1 MPDGPAA
8 GGPVPE
14 QPTLLGLDAVGAAA
28 SSGGRGSAR
37 ARPRRR
43 ARARDVDVEPAAELP
58 VARVAVE
65 LAPAHLDRP
74 FEYLVPAT
82 LADAAVPGTRVK
94 VRFGPQDVDG
104 YVLDRA
110 AEPEHDGAL
119 VPLRRVVS
127 PEAVL
132 TPEVARLARAVA
144 DRYAG
149 TLADVLRLAVPP
161 RHARTEGEVPPARG
175 AGGEGAPDAPADP
188 GAPGVAAGG
197 AAPADPAV
205 PAGGAAP
212 ADPAA
217 PAVPA
222 GGAAPADRAVPAG
235 GAVPAGATVPTAGA
249 PSAAPAWAPYR
260 GGPAFLAHLA
270 AGGSPRAAWSALP
283 GPAGERWPDGVAE
296 AARATLA
303 SGRGALVVVPDARDV
318 DRVCAALVAA
328 GVPAWTPD
336 GTDASHVR
344 LMADD
349 GPALRY
355 RAFLAVLR
363 GHARV
368 VVGTRAAAFAPV
380 RDLGLAVCWDD
391 GDDLH
396 AEPRAPYP
404 HVREVLGLRAELAGC
419 GLLLAAHARSTE
431 VQALVESGWVRAVAA
446 DRDVVRARTPRVR
459 ALTSVELAREGAAAA
474 ARLPGEAWRT
484 IRDRLADGPVL
495 VQVPRAGYLPA
506 VACARCREIAR
517 CTHCHGPLAL
527 TSGDGTA
534 QCRWCGRLAIQWR
547 CEACGNGTFRSVAV
561 GSDRTAE
568 ELGRAFPGVTVRHS
582 GARSG
587 VLAEVPDRPALVV
600 STIGAEPVAPGGY
613 AAAVLLDAAV
623 TTGSTSLRA
632 TEDAVRRWLAA
643 AALVRSSRDGGV
655 VLLVGDG
662 AERPTQALVRW
673 DPVGLA
679 ERELAERAEV
689 RLPPVVRVA
698 ELIGTREVVAAVLA
712 RVELPEG
719 SDVLGPVPQPEPLA
733 PGSAAVQESLDPPVR
748 TLVRV
753 PVAHGRAL
761 ARSLAASLAVRSA
774 RREGGSVRVRLDPEE
789 ML

>member
-1 MPDGPAA
+1 
-8 GGPVPE
+8 VPE

-175 AGGEGAPDAPADP
+175 AGGEGAPDAPA
-188 GAPGVAAGG
+188 GG

-217 PAVPA
+217 P
-222 GGAAPADRAVPAG
+222 
-235 GAVPAGATVPTAGA
+235 
-249 PSAAPAWAPYR
+249 APAWAPYR

>member
-1 MPDGPAA
+1 
-8 GGPVPE
+8 
-14 QPTLLGLDAVGAAA
+14 
-28 SSGGRGSAR
+28 
-37 ARPRRR
+37 
-43 ARARDVDVEPAAELP
+43 
-58 VARVAVE
+58 
-65 LAPAHLDRP
+65 
-74 FEYLVPAT
+74 
-82 LADAAVPGTRVK
+82 
-94 VRFGPQDVDG
+94 
-104 YVLDRA
+104 
-110 AEPEHDGAL
+110 
-119 VPLRRVVS
+119 
-127 PEAVL
+127 
-132 TPEVARLARAVA
+132 
-144 DRYAG
+144 
-149 TLADVLRLAVPP
+149 
-161 RHARTEGEVPPARG
+161 
-175 AGGEGAPDAPADP
+175 
-188 GAPGVAAGG
+188 
-197 AAPADPAV
+197 
-205 PAGGAAP
+205 
-212 ADPAA
+212 
-217 PAVPA
+217 
-222 GGAAPADRAVPAG
+222 
-235 GAVPAGATVPTAGA
+235 
-249 PSAAPAWAPYR
+249 
-260 GGPAFLAHLA
+260 
-270 AGGSPRAAWSALP
+270 
-283 GPAGERWPDGVAE
+283 
-296 AARATLA
+296 
-303 SGRGALVVVPDARDV
+303 
-318 DRVCAALVAA
+318 VCAALVAA

-349 GPALRY
+349 GPARRY
-355 RAFLAVLR
+355 RAFLAALR

-404 HVREVLGLRAELAGC
+404 HVREVLGLRAELEGC

-431 VQALVESGWVRAVAA
+431 VQALVASGWVRAVAA

-613 AAAVLLDAAV
+613 AAALLLDAAV

-733 PGSAAVQESLDPPVR
+733 PGAAAVQESLDPPVR

>member
-1 MPDGPAA
+1 MADGPAA
-8 GGPVPE
+8 AGAPGVPE
-14 QPTLLGLDAVGAAA
+14 QPTLLGLDGVGAAGSTA
-28 SSGGRGSAR
+28 GGRGAGAAR
-37 ARPRRR
+37 GAAGARGAGGARPRRR

-74 FEYLVPAT
+74 FEYLVPAA
-82 LADAAVPGTRVK
+82 LAEAAAPGTRVK
-94 VRFGPQDVDG
+94 VRFGAQDVDG
-104 YVLDRA
+104 YVLDRT

-127 PEAVL
+127 PEPVL
-132 TPEVARLARAVA
+132 TPAVGRLARAVA

-161 RHARTEGEVPPARG
+161 RHARTEGEVPPA
-175 AGGEGAPDAPADP
+175 ATPGAPDPS
-188 GAPGVAAGG
+188 AAT
-197 AAPADPAV
+197 PS
-205 PAGGAAP
+205 
-212 ADPAA
+212 
-217 PAVPA
+217 
-222 GGAAPADRAVPAG
+222 R
-235 GAVPAGATVPTAGA
+235 PAGA
-249 PSAAPAWAPYR
+249 AWSPYR

-270 AGGSPRAAWSALP
+270 DGGSPRAAWSALP

-349 GPALRY
+349 GPARRY
-355 RAFLAVLR
+355 RSFLAALR

-404 HVREVLGLRAELAGC
+404 HVREVLGLRAELEGC

-431 VQALVESGWVRAVAA
+431 VQALVASGWVRAVAA

-506 VACARCREIAR
+506 VACARCREVAR

-527 TSGDGTA
+527 TSGDGAA

-600 STIGAEPVAPGGY
+600 STIGAEPVAPAGY

-632 TEDAVRRWLAA
+632 TEDALRRWLAA

-698 ELIGTREVVAAVLA
+698 ELVGTREVVAAVLA

-733 PGSAAVQESLDPPVR
+733 PGAAAVQESLDPPVR

-753 PVAHGRAL
+753 PVAHGRTL

-774 RREGGSVRVRLDPEE
+774 RREGGTVRVRLDPEE

>member
-1 MPDGPAA
+1 MAA
-8 GGPVPE
+8 GAAGTPE
-14 QPTLLGLDAVGAAA
+14 QPMLSGLDAPAP
-28 SSGGRGSAR
+28 

-43 ARARDVDVEPAAELP
+43 ARARDVDVEPAADLP
-58 VARVAVE
+58 VAQVAVE
-65 LAPAHLDRP
+65 LSPAHLDRP

-82 LADAAVPGTRVK
+82 LAGAAVAGTRVK
-94 VRFGPQDVDG
+94 VRFGAQDVDG
-104 YVLDRA
+104 FVLDRT
-110 AEPEHDGAL
+110 AEPEHDGTL

-127 PEAVL
+127 AEPVL
-132 TPEVARLARAVA
+132 TPAVARLARAVA

-161 RHARTEGEVPPARG
+161 RHARTEGEVPPAG
-175 AGGEGAPDAPADP
+175 ALPAADP
-188 GAPGVAAGG
+188 PDP
-197 AAPADPAV
+197 APADPA
-205 PAGGAAP
+205 PG
-212 ADPAA
+212 
-217 PAVPA
+217 
-222 GGAAPADRAVPAG
+222 
-235 GAVPAGATVPTAGA
+235 T
-249 PSAAPAWAPYR
+249 AWAPYR
-260 GGPAFLAHLA
+260 GGPAFLTHLA

-283 GPAGERWPDGVAE
+283 GGPGERWPDAVAQ
-296 AARATLA
+296 AAAATLA

-328 GVPAWTPD
+328 GVPAWSPD
-336 GTDASHVR
+336 GGDASHVR

-349 GPALRY
+349 GPSRRY
-355 RAFLAVLR
+355 RAYLAALR

-404 HVREVLGLRAELAGC
+404 HVREVLGMRAEIEGC
-419 GLLLAAHARSTE
+419 GLLLASHARSTE
-431 VQALVESGWVRAVAA
+431 VQALVGSGWVRPVAA

-484 IRDRLADGPVL
+484 IREKLADGPVL

-506 VACARCREIAR
+506 VACGRCREIAR
-517 CTHCHGPLAL
+517 CGHCHGPLQIG
-527 TSGDGTA
+527 SGDGAA

-568 ELGRAFPGVTVRHS
+568 ELGRAFPGVTVRTS
-582 GARSG
+582 GARSAGG

-613 AAAVLLDAAV
+613 AAAILLDAAV

-632 TEDAVRRWLAA
+632 TEDALRTWLAA
-643 AALVRSSRDGGV
+643 AALVRSARDGGV

-679 ERELAERAEV
+679 ERELAERTEV

-698 ELIGTREVVAAVLA
+698 ELTGTREVVAAVLS
-712 RVELPEG
+712 RVELPPG
-719 SDVLGPVPQPEPLA
+719 SDVLGPVPLPEPLA
-733 PGSAAVQESLDPPVR
+733 HGATAVQESLDPPVR

>member
-1 MPDGPAA
+1 VTTEGT
-8 GGPVPE
+8 PE
-14 QPTLLGLDAVGAAA
+14 QPTLLGLDAP
-28 SSGGRGSAR
+28 

-65 LAPAHLDRP
+65 LSPPHLDRP

-82 LADAAVPGTRVK
+82 MAATAVPGTRVK
-94 VRFGPQDVDG
+94 VRFGAQDVDG
-104 YVLDRA
+104 FVLDRV
-110 AEPEHDGAL
+110 AEADHDGAL

-127 PEAVL
+127 DEPVL
-132 TPEVARLARAVA
+132 TPAVARLARAVA

-175 AGGEGAPDAPADP
+175 TDAA
-188 GAPGVAAGG
+188 
-197 AAPADPAV
+197 
-205 PAGGAAP
+205 
-212 ADPAA
+212 AA

-222 GGAAPADRAVPAG
+222 APAAPA
-235 GAVPAGATVPTAGA
+235 A
-249 PSAAPAWAPYR
+249 PVAPAWAPYR

-270 AGGSPRAAWSALP
+270 AGGAPRAAWSALP
-283 GPAGERWPDGVAE
+283 GPPGERWPDAVAQ
-296 AARATLA
+296 AVAATLA
-303 SGRGALVVVPDARDV
+303 GGRGALVVVPDARDV

-328 GVPAWTPD
+328 GVPAWQPD
-336 GTDASHVR
+336 APDATHVR

-355 RAFLAVLR
+355 RAYLATLR

-404 HVREVLGLRAELAGC
+404 HVREVLALRSEIEDA
-419 GLLLAAHARSTE
+419 GLLLAAHSRSVE
-431 VQALVESGWVRAVAA
+431 VQALVEPGWARAVAA
-446 DRDVVRARTPRVR
+446 DRAVVRARAPRVR

-506 VACARCREIAR
+506 VACARCRQVAR
-517 CTHCHGPLAL
+517 CTTCHGPLQLGA
-527 TSGDGTA
+527 GDGPA
-534 QCRWCGRLAIQWR
+534 QCGWCGRLALQWR
-547 CEACGNGTFRSVAV
+547 CDACGNGSFRSVAV

-568 ELGRAFPGVTVRHS
+568 ELGRAFTGVTVRTS
-582 GARSG
+582 GARSSGG

-623 TTGSTSLRA
+623 STASTALRA
-632 TEDAVRRWLAA
+632 TEHALRRWLAA
-643 AALVRSSRDGGV
+643 AALVRSARDGGV
-655 VLLVGDG
+655 VLLVGDA

-689 RLPPVVRVA
+689 HLPPAVRVA
-698 ELIGTREVVAAVLA
+698 ELTGTREVVAAVLS
-712 RVELPEG
+712 RVELPPG
-719 SDVLGPVPQPEPLA
+719 GDVLGPVPVPESLA
-733 PGSAAVQESLDPPVR
+733 PGATAVQASLDPPVR
-748 TLVRV
+748 ALVRV
-753 PVAHGRAL
+753 PVGDGAALARAL
-761 ARSLAASLAVRSA
+761 AASAAVRSA
-774 RREGGSVRVRLDPEE
+774 RREGGTLRIRLDPEE

>member
-1 MPDGPAA
+1 MTTGAT
-8 GGPVPE
+8 GTPE
-14 QPTLLGLDAVGAAA
+14 QPTLSGLDAPA
-28 SSGGRGSAR
+28 SP
-37 ARPRRR
+37 RPRRR
-43 ARARDVDVEPAAELP
+43 ARARDVDVEPAADLP

-65 LAPAHLDRP
+65 LSPAHLDRP

-82 LADAAVPGTRVK
+82 LADAAVAGTRVK
-94 VRFGPQDVDG
+94 VRFGAQDVDG
-104 YVLDRA
+104 FVLDRT

-127 PEAVL
+127 AEPVL
-132 TPEVARLARAVA
+132 TPAVARLARAVA

-161 RHARTEGEVPPARG
+161 RHARTEAEVPPG
-175 AGGEGAPDAPADP
+175 ATSSDTPPSDDPPADGP
-188 GAPGVAAGG
+188 RPTPAAG
-197 AAPADPAV
+197 ATPV
-205 PAGGAAP
+205 PAG
-212 ADPAA
+212 
-217 PAVPA
+217 
-222 GGAAPADRAVPAG
+222 
-235 GAVPAGATVPTAGA
+235 
-249 PSAAPAWAPYR
+249 PAWTPYR
-260 GGPAFLAHLA
+260 GGPAFLAHLT

-283 GPAGERWPDGVAE
+283 GDAGERWPDAVAQ
-296 AARATLA
+296 AAAATLA

-328 GVPAWTPD
+328 GVPAWSPD

-349 GPALRY
+349 GPSRRY
-355 RAFLAVLR
+355 RAYLAALR

-404 HVREVLGLRAELAGC
+404 HVREVLGLRAELEGC

-431 VQALVESGWVRAVAA
+431 VQALVESGWVRPVAA

-459 ALTSVELAREGAAAA
+459 ALTSLELAREGAAAA

-484 IRDRLADGPVL
+484 IRERLADGPVL

-517 CTHCHGPLAL
+517 CAHCHGPLQIG
-527 TSGDGTA
+527 SGDGAA
-534 QCRWCGRLAIQWR
+534 QCRWCGRLAIGWR

-568 ELGRAFPGVTVRHS
+568 ELGRAFPGATVRTS
-582 GARSG
+582 GARSAGG

-600 STIGAEPVAPGGY
+600 STIGAEPVAVGGY

-632 TEDAVRRWLAA
+632 TEDALRTWLAA
-643 AALVRSSRDGGV
+643 AALVRPARDGGV

-689 RLPPVVRVA
+689 RLPPAVRVA
-698 ELIGTREVVAAVLA
+698 ELTGTREVVAAVLA
-712 RVELPEG
+712 RVELPPG
-719 SDVLGPVPQPEPLA
+719 SDVLGPVPLPEPLA
-733 PGSAAVQESLDPPVR
+733 HGATAVRESLDPPVR

-761 ARSLAASLAVRSA
+761 AQSLAASLAVRSA

>member
-1 MPDGPAA
+1 VADGPAA
-8 GGPVPE
+8 AGAPGVPE
-14 QPTLLGLDAVGAAA
+14 QPTLLGLDGVGAAGSTA
-28 SSGGRGSAR
+28 GGRGAGAAR
-37 ARPRRR
+37 GAAGARGAGGARPRRR

-74 FEYLVPAT
+74 FEYLVPAA
-82 LADAAVPGTRVK
+82 LAEAAAPGTRVK
-94 VRFGPQDVDG
+94 VRFGAQDVDG
-104 YVLDRA
+104 YVLDRT

-119 VPLRRVVS
+119 VPVRRVVS
-127 PEAVL
+127 PEPVL
-132 TPEVARLARAVA
+132 TPAVGRLARAVA

-161 RHARTEGEVPPARG
+161 RHARTEGEVPPA
-175 AGGEGAPDAPADP
+175 AAPGAPDPSA
-188 GAPGVAAGG
+188 
-197 AAPADPAV
+197 AAPS
-205 PAGGAAP
+205 
-212 ADPAA
+212 
-217 PAVPA
+217 
-222 GGAAPADRAVPAG
+222 R
-235 GAVPAGATVPTAGA
+235 PAGA
-249 PSAAPAWAPYR
+249 AWSPYR

-270 AGGSPRAAWSALP
+270 DGGSPRAAWSALP

-349 GPALRY
+349 GPARRY
-355 RAFLAVLR
+355 RSFLAALR

-404 HVREVLGLRAELAGC
+404 HVREVLGLRAELEGC

-431 VQALVESGWVRAVAA
+431 VQALVASGWVRAVAA

-506 VACARCREIAR
+506 VACARCREVAR

-527 TSGDGTA
+527 TSGDGAA

-600 STIGAEPVAPGGY
+600 STIGAEPVAPAGY

-632 TEDAVRRWLAA
+632 TEDALRRWLAA

-698 ELIGTREVVAAVLA
+698 ELVGTREVVAAVLA

-733 PGSAAVQESLDPPVR
+733 PGAAAVQESLDPPVR

-753 PVAHGRAL
+753 PVAHGRTL

-774 RREGGSVRVRLDPEE
+774 RREGGTVRVRLDPEE

>member
-1 MPDGPAA
+1 MADGPDPAVA
-8 GGPVPE
+8 PVPE
-14 QPTLLGLDAVGAAA
+14 QPTLLGLDGVGAT
-28 SSGGRGSAR
+28 GSAAGARGAGAR
-37 ARPRRR
+37 AAGASTRPRRR
-43 ARARDVDVEPAAELP
+43 ARARDVDVEPAAVLP

-94 VRFGPQDVDG
+94 VRFGSQDVDG
-104 YVLDRA
+104 YVLDRT

-132 TPEVARLARAVA
+132 TRAVGRLARAVA

-161 RHARTEGEVPPARG
+161 RHARTEGEVPPA
-175 AGGEGAPDAPADP
+175 AAPED
-188 GAPGVAAGG
+188 G
-197 AAPADPAV
+197 AAPAPAPDGAGLV
-205 PAGGAAP
+205 P
-212 ADPAA
+212 DPAA
-217 PAVPA
+217 PALHAPA
-222 GGAAPADRAVPAG
+222 PDGAALTPHAPAPVPDGAG
-235 GAVPAGATVPTAGA
+235 P
-249 PSAAPAWAPYR
+249 APAWAPYR

-328 GVPAWTPD
+328 GVPAWSPD

-349 GPALRY
+349 GPARRY

-404 HVREVLGLRAELAGC
+404 HVREVLGLRAELEGC

-431 VQALVESGWVRAVAA
+431 VQALVASGWVRAVAA

-459 ALTSVELAREGAAAA
+459 ALTSVELAREGAAGA

-506 VACARCREIAR
+506 VACARCREVAR
-517 CTHCHGPLAL
+517 CAHCHGPLAL

-534 QCRWCGRLAIQWR
+534 QCRWCGRLAIGWR

-632 TEDAVRRWLAA
+632 TEDALRRWLAA

-698 ELIGTREVVAAVLA
+698 ELVGTREVVAAVLA

-733 PGSAAVQESLDPPVR
+733 PGAAAVQESLDPPVR

-753 PVAHGRAL
+753 PVAQGRAL

-774 RREGGSVRVRLDPEE
+774 RREGGTVRVRLDPEE

>member
-1 MPDGPAA
+1 VSEGT
-8 GGPVPE
+8 PE
-14 QPTLLGLDAVGAAA
+14 QPTLLGLDVPAP
-28 SSGGRGSAR
+28 
-37 ARPRRR
+37 PRRR
-43 ARARDVDVEPAAELP
+43 ARARDVDVEPAADLP

-65 LAPAHLDRP
+65 LSPSHLDRP

-82 LADAAVPGTRVK
+82 LADDARPGTRVK
-94 VRFGPQDVDG
+94 VRFGAQDVDG
-104 YVLDRA
+104 YVLDRV
-110 AEPEHDGAL
+110 AEADHDGAL

-127 PEAVL
+127 PEPVL
-132 TPEVARLARAVA
+132 TPAVARLARAVA

-161 RHARTEGEVPPARG
+161 RHARTEAEVPAAAGAQDDGVPAP
-175 AGGEGAPDAPADP
+175 APDAPGELS
-188 GAPGVAAGG
+188 GA
-197 AAPADPAV
+197 
-205 PAGGAAP
+205 
-212 ADPAA
+212 
-217 PAVPA
+217 
-222 GGAAPADRAVPAG
+222 
-235 GAVPAGATVPTAGA
+235 
-249 PSAAPAWAPYR
+249 AWAPYR

-283 GPAGERWPDGVAE
+283 GGPGEAWPDAVAQ
-296 AARATLA
+296 AVAATLI

-318 DRVCAALVAA
+318 DRVCAALDAA
-328 GVPAWTPD
+328 GVPAWSPD
-336 GTDASHVR
+336 SGDATHVR

-349 GPALRY
+349 GPSKRY
-355 RAFLAVLR
+355 RAYLAALR

-380 RDLGLAVCWDD
+380 QALGLAVCWDD

-404 HVREVLGLRAELAGC
+404 HVREVLGLRAEIEGC
-419 GLLLAAHARSTE
+419 GLLLAAHSRSVE
-431 VQALVESGWVRAVAA
+431 VQALVASGWVRPVAA

-484 IRDRLADGPVL
+484 IRDRLAVGPVL

-506 VACARCREIAR
+506 VACARCREVAR
-517 CTHCHGPLAL
+517 CTHCHGPLQL
-527 TSGDGTA
+527 HSGDGTA
-534 QCRWCGRLAIQWR
+534 QCGWCGRLATQWR
-547 CEACGNGTFRSVAV
+547 CDACGNGTFRSVAV

-568 ELGRAFPGVTVRHS
+568 ELGRAFPGATVRTS
-582 GARSG
+582 GARSSGG
-587 VLAEVPDRPALVV
+587 VLAAVPDRPALVV

-632 TEDAVRRWLAA
+632 AEDALRRWLAA

-673 DPVGLA
+673 DPAGLA
-679 ERELAERAEV
+679 ERELAERTEV
-689 RLPPVVRVA
+689 RLPPAVRVA
-698 ELIGTREVVAAVLA
+698 ELTGTREVVAAVLA
-712 RVELPEG
+712 RVELPPG
-719 SDVLGPVPQPEPLA
+719 SDVLGPVPVPEPLA
-733 PGSAAVQESLDPPVR
+733 AGATVLQESLDPPVR
-748 TLVRV
+748 ALVRV
-753 PVAHGRAL
+753 PVADGRTL
-761 ARSLAASLAVRSA
+761 ARSLAASMAVRSA
-774 RREGGSVRVRLDPEE
+774 RREGGQLRVRLDPEE

>member
-1 MPDGPAA
+1 MPEPTEQRLPEQRPPGQRTPER
-8 GGPVPE
+8 GTPE
-14 QPTLLGLDAVGAAA
+14 QPTLSGLAEP
-28 SSGGRGSAR
+28 

-43 ARARDVDVEPAAELP
+43 VRARDQDVEAAAELP

-65 LAPAHLDRP
+65 LSPPHLDRP

-82 LADAAVPGTRVK
+82 LAAAAQPGTRVK
-94 VRFGPQDVDG
+94 VRFGAQDVDG
-104 YVLDRA
+104 YVLERV
-110 AEPEHDGAL
+110 AEADHDGAL

-127 PEAVL
+127 PEQVL

-161 RHARTEGEVPPARG
+161 RHARTEAELTAAVDSAPTDAG
-175 AGGEGAPDAPADP
+175 AA
-188 GAPGVAAGG
+188 GAPGTLSG
-197 AAPADPAV
+197 A
-205 PAGGAAP
+205 
-212 ADPAA
+212 
-217 PAVPA
+217 
-222 GGAAPADRAVPAG
+222 
-235 GAVPAGATVPTAGA
+235 
-249 PSAAPAWAPYR
+249 AWAPYR
-260 GGPAFLAHLA
+260 GGPAFLSHLS
-270 AGGSPRAAWSALP
+270 AGGAPRAAWSALP
-283 GPAGERWPDGVAE
+283 GGPGERWPDAVAQAV
-296 AARATLA
+296 AACLV

-318 DRVCAALVAA
+318 DRVCAALAAA
-328 GVPAWTPD
+328 GVPGWAP
-336 GTDASHVR
+336 GESSASHVR

-349 GPALRY
+349 GPAKRY
-355 RAFLAVLR
+355 RAFLAALR

-380 RDLGLAVCWDD
+380 HDLGLAVCWDD

-419 GLLLAAHARSTE
+419 GLLLAAHARSVE
-431 VQALVESGWVRAVAA
+431 VQALLAAGWVRAVAA

-484 IRDRLADGPVL
+484 VRDRLADGPVL

-506 VACARCREIAR
+506 VACARCREVAR
-517 CTHCHGPLAL
+517 CTTCHGPLQLGA
-527 TSGDGTA
+527 GDATA
-534 QCRWCGRLAIQWR
+534 QCGWCGRLATQWR
-547 CEACGNGTFRSVAV
+547 CDECGNGTFRSVAV

-568 ELGRAFPGVTVRHS
+568 ELGRAFPGATVRTS
-582 GARSG
+582 GARSSGG
-587 VLAEVPDRPALVV
+587 VLASVPDKPALVV
-600 STIGAEPVAPGGY
+600 STVGAEPVAPGGY
-613 AAAVLLDAAV
+613 AAAILLDAAV
-623 TTGSTSLRA
+623 STGSTSLRA
-632 TEDAVRRWLAA
+632 TEDALRRWLAA
-643 AALVRSSRDGGV
+643 AALVRSARDGGV

-679 ERELAERAEV
+679 ERELAEREEV
-689 RLPPVVRVA
+689 RLPPAVRVA
-698 ELIGTREVVAAVLA
+698 ELTGTREVVAAVLA
-712 RVELPEG
+712 RVTLPPG
-719 SDVLGPVPQPEPLA
+719 SDVLGPVPLPEPIG
-733 PGSAAVQESLDPPVR
+733 PGGSALQASLDPPVR

-753 PVAHGRAL
+753 PVSHGREL

-774 RREGGSVRVRLDPEE
+774 KREGGALRVRLDPEE

>member
-1 MPDGPAA
+1 VSEGA
-8 GGPVPE
+8 PE
-14 QPTLLGLDAVGAAA
+14 QPTLLGLDVP
-28 SSGGRGSAR
+28 

-43 ARARDVDVEPAAELP
+43 ARARDVDVEPAADLP

-65 LAPAHLDRP
+65 LSPPHLDRP

-82 LADAAVPGTRVK
+82 LADDARPGTRVK
-94 VRFGPQDVDG
+94 VRFGAQDVDG
-104 YVLDRA
+104 YVLDRV
-110 AEPEHDGAL
+110 AEADHDGAL

-127 PEAVL
+127 PEPVL
-132 TPEVARLARAVA
+132 TPAVARLARAVA

-161 RHARTEGEVPPARG
+161 RHARTEAEVPAATG
-175 AGGEGAPDAPADP
+175 AQDADVPEGAPDAPGEP
-188 GAPGVAAGG
+188 SGA
-197 AAPADPAV
+197 
-205 PAGGAAP
+205 
-212 ADPAA
+212 
-217 PAVPA
+217 
-222 GGAAPADRAVPAG
+222 
-235 GAVPAGATVPTAGA
+235 
-249 PSAAPAWAPYR
+249 AWAPYR

-283 GPAGERWPDGVAE
+283 GGPGEAWPDAVAQ
-296 AARATLA
+296 AVAATLV
-303 SGRGALVVVPDARDV
+303 SGRGALVVVPDGRDV
-318 DRVCAALVAA
+318 DRVCAALDAA
-328 GVPAWTPD
+328 GIPAWSPD
-336 GTDASHVR
+336 AGDATHVR

-349 GPALRY
+349 GPSKRY
-355 RAFLAVLR
+355 RAYLAALR

-380 RDLGLAVCWDD
+380 HALGLAVCWDD

-404 HVREVLGLRAELAGC
+404 HVREVLGLRAEIEGC
-419 GLLLAAHARSTE
+419 GLLLAAHSRSVE
-431 VQALVESGWVRAVAA
+431 VQALVASGWVRPVAA

-484 IRDRLADGPVL
+484 IRDRLAVGPVL

-506 VACARCREIAR
+506 VACARCREVAR
-517 CTHCHGPLAL
+517 CTHCHGPLQL
-527 TSGDGTA
+527 HSGDGTA
-534 QCRWCGRLAIQWR
+534 QCGWCGRLATQWR
-547 CEACGNGTFRSVAV
+547 CDACGNGTFRSVAV

-568 ELGRAFPGVTVRHS
+568 ELGRAFPGATVRTS
-582 GARSG
+582 GARSSGG
-587 VLAEVPDRPALVV
+587 VLAAVPDRPALVV

-632 TEDAVRRWLAA
+632 AEDALRRWLAA

-673 DPVGLA
+673 DPAGLA
-679 ERELAERAEV
+679 ERELAERTEV
-689 RLPPVVRVA
+689 RLPPAVRVA
-698 ELIGTREVVAAVLA
+698 ELTGTREVVAAVLA
-712 RVELPEG
+712 RVELPPG
-719 SDVLGPVPQPEPLA
+719 SDVLGPVPVPEPLA
-733 PGSAAVQESLDPPVR
+733 AGATALQESLDPPVR
-748 TLVRV
+748 ALVRV
-753 PVAHGRAL
+753 PVADGRAL
-761 ARSLAASLAVRSA
+761 ARSLAASMAVRSA
-774 RREGGSVRVRLDPEE
+774 RREGGQLRVRLDPEE

>member
-1 MPDGPAA
+1 M
-8 GGPVPE
+8 
-14 QPTLLGLDAVGAAA
+14 
-28 SSGGRGSAR
+28 
-37 ARPRRR
+37 
-43 ARARDVDVEPAAELP
+43 
-58 VARVAVE
+58 AVE

>member
-1 MPDGPAA
+1 
-8 GGPVPE
+8 VPE
-14 QPTLLGLDAVGAAA
+14 QPTLLGLDAVGAAG
-28 SSGGRGSAR
+28 SSGGRGSGGARGPAGAR
-37 ARPRRR
+37 AAGGAKPRRR

-82 LADAAVPGTRVK
+82 LADAAAPGTRVK
-94 VRFGPQDVDG
+94 VRFGAQDVDG
-104 YVLDRA
+104 YVLDRT

-132 TPEVARLARAVA
+132 TPEVGRLARAVA

-175 AGGEGAPDAPADP
+175 EGGEAVAADAPGAGADAAAPAAAADP
-188 GAPGVAAGG
+188 GGPAG
-197 AAPADPAV
+197 ASVAPASA
-205 PAGGAAP
+205 ASSAP
-212 ADPAA
+212 APAA
-217 PAVPA
+217 PA
-222 GGAAPADRAVPAG
+222 
-235 GAVPAGATVPTAGA
+235 
-249 PSAAPAWAPYR
+249 PAWDPYR

-349 GPALRY
+349 GPARRY
-355 RAFLAVLR
+355 RAFLAALR

-404 HVREVLGLRAELAGC
+404 HVREVLGLRAELEGC

-431 VQALVESGWVRAVAA
+431 VQALVASGWVRAVAA

-613 AAAVLLDAAV
+613 AAALLLDAAV

-733 PGSAAVQESLDPPVR
+733 PGAAAVQESLDPPVR

>member
-1 MPDGPAA
+1 MTPGAA
-8 GGPVPE
+8 GNPE
-14 QPTLLGLDAVGAAA
+14 QLTLSGLDAPAP
-28 SSGGRGSAR
+28 

-43 ARARDVDVEPAAELP
+43 ARARDVDVEPAADLP
-58 VARVAVE
+58 VAQVAVE
-65 LAPAHLDRP
+65 LSPPHLDRP

-82 LADAAVPGTRVK
+82 LADAAAPGTRVK
-94 VRFGPQDVDG
+94 VRFGAQDVDG
-104 YVLDRA
+104 FVLART
-110 AEPEHDGAL
+110 AEPEHDGTL

-127 PEAVL
+127 PEPVL
-132 TPEVARLARAVA
+132 TPAVARLARAVA

-161 RHARTEGEVPPARG
+161 RHARTEAEVPPPA
-175 AGGEGAPDAPADP
+175 ATATPGGDAEP
-188 GAPGVAAGG
+188 G
-197 AAPADPAV
+197 D
-205 PAGGAAP
+205 

-217 PAVPA
+217 DA
-222 GGAAPADRAVPAG
+222 
-235 GAVPAGATVPTAGA
+235 PTA
-249 PSAAPAWAPYR
+249 AWAPYR

-270 AGGSPRAAWSALP
+270 AGGAPRAAWSALP
-283 GPAGERWPDGVAE
+283 GDPGERWPDAVAQ
-296 AARATLA
+296 AAAATLA

-328 GVPAWTPD
+328 GVPAWSPD
-336 GTDASHVR
+336 GTDAAHVR

-349 GPALRY
+349 GPSRRY
-355 RAFLAVLR
+355 RAYLAALR

-404 HVREVLGLRAELAGC
+404 HVREVLSLRAEIEGC

-431 VQALVESGWVRAVAA
+431 VQALVESGWVRPVAA

-484 IRDRLADGPVL
+484 IRERLADGPVL
-495 VQVPRAGYLPA
+495 IQVPRAGYLPA

-517 CTHCHGPLAL
+517 CGHCHGPLQIG
-527 TSGDGTA
+527 SGDGAA

-568 ELGRAFPGVTVRHS
+568 ELGRAFPGATVRTS
-582 GARSG
+582 GARSAGG

-600 STIGAEPVAPGGY
+600 STIGAEPVAAGGY

-632 TEDAVRRWLAA
+632 TENALRTWLAA
-643 AALVRSSRDGGV
+643 AALVRPARDGGV

-679 ERELAERAEV
+679 ERELAERTEV

-698 ELIGTREVVAAVLA
+698 ELTGTREVVAAVLA
-712 RVELPEG
+712 RVELPPD
-719 SDVLGPVPQPEPLA
+719 SDVLGPVPLPEPLA
-733 PGSAAVQESLDPPVR
+733 HGATAVQESLDPPVR

>member
-1 MPDGPAA
+1 MADGPDPAA
-8 GGPVPE
+8 AGPVPE
-14 QPTLLGLDAVGAAA
+14 QPTLLGLDGVGAAGT
-28 SSGGRGSAR
+28 SGGARGAGAR
-37 ARPRRR
+37 GAGAATRPRRR

-94 VRFGPQDVDG
+94 VRFGSQDVDG
-104 YVLDRA
+104 YVLDRT

-132 TPEVARLARAVA
+132 TPTVGRLARAVA

-161 RHARTEGEVPPARG
+161 RHARTEGEVPPAVT
-175 AGGEGAPDAPADP
+175 P
-188 GAPGVAAGG
+188 GDG
-197 AAPADPAV
+197 AAPAPA
-205 PAGGAAP
+205 PDGPAP
-212 ADPAA
+212 AP
-217 PAVPA
+217 
-222 GGAAPADRAVPAG
+222 
-235 GAVPAGATVPTAGA
+235 
-249 PSAAPAWAPYR
+249 APAWAPYR

-283 GPAGERWPDGVAE
+283 GPPGERWPDGVAE

-349 GPALRY
+349 GPARRY

-404 HVREVLGLRAELAGC
+404 HVREVLGLRAELEGC

-431 VQALVESGWVRAVAA
+431 VQALVASGWVRAVAA

-474 ARLPGEAWRT
+474 ARLPGEAWRA

-534 QCRWCGRLAIQWR
+534 QCRWCGRLAIGWR

-632 TEDAVRRWLAA
+632 TEDALRRWLAA

-733 PGSAAVQESLDPPVR
+733 AGAAAVQESLDPPVR

-753 PVAHGRAL
+753 PVTHGRSL

-774 RREGGSVRVRLDPEE
+774 RREGGTVRVRLDPEE